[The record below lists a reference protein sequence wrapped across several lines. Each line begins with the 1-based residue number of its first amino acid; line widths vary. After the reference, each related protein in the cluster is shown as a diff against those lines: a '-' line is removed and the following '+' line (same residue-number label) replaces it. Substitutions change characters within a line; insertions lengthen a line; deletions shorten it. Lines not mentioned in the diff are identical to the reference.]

1 MTPEEIKTFDF
12 PRLYREVRVRIGI
25 IESIAK
31 SEDDRVL
38 EEFVQPLIYKLVEFC
53 MCIEPDE
60 RYAEDLPGGQM
71 ISMMDGLNATRSDE
85 AIKPNSEAGFV
96 DGGAS

>member
-53 MCIEPDE
+53 MCIEPDADE
-60 RYAEDLPGGQM
+60 VPPVGLM
-71 ISMMDGLNATRSDE
+71 VSMMDGLNADLSGPRNEVRS
-85 AIKPNSEAGFV
+85 
-96 DGGAS
+96 